1 MLLYQIPSQSEKPP
15 LGLEVLS
22 VRPLYYIE
30 SILFGYTI
38 FSASYKKKYGD
49 PPEMFEVVVAIKTR
63 EADFI
68 QEGKDIEE
76 ILETLSPKWNLR
88 FWIPEK

>member
-1 MLLYQIPSQSEKPP
+1 
-15 LGLEVLS
+15 
-22 VRPLYYIE
+22 
-30 SILFGYTI
+30 
-38 FSASYKKKYGD
+38 
-49 PPEMFEVVVAIKTR
+49 MFEVVVAIKTR